1 MRSLG
6 FDSRISSPLRLDF
19 QVSKEMTD
27 STSNKGTWGA
37 FTPVMPAFVRL
48 VAGVIVLVILEAVIL
63 GFPGIGY
70 NITGTQLS
78 VANIAV
84 FMIGLIVCF
93 IVLKFGTQLANAASD
108 AYKSYRT
115 WTPLLPDSGNR
126 NPLRCDEPNRST
138 ILHQPAMGLPVD
150 LPIDRADSNAE
161 GRCQR
166 RPRTR

>member
-6 FDSRISSPLRLDF
+6 FDSRISSSLRLDF

-78 VANIAV
+78 VANFPV

-93 IVLKFGTQLANAASD
+93 IVLKFGTQLAKADSD
-108 AYKSYRT
+108 AYKSYSA
-115 WTPLLPDSGNR
+115 W
-126 NPLRCDEPNRST
+126 NPLHAYFFNIVVFG
-138 ILHQPAMGLPVD
+138 ILCAVTHPFDHP
-150 LPIDRADSNAE
+150 PF
-161 GRCQR
+161 
-166 RPRTR
+166 

>member
-48 VAGVIVLVILEAVIL
+48 GAGVIGLVILEAVIL

-70 NITGTQLS
+70 NITGTQLP
-78 VANIAV
+78 VANIPG
-84 FMIGLIVCF
+84 FMIGLTVCST
-93 IVLKFGTQLANAASD
+93 VAKLGTTLANGASS
-108 AYKSYRT
+108 ASR
-115 WTPLLPDSGNR
+115 G
-126 NPLRCDEPNRST
+126 
-138 ILHQPAMGLPVD
+138 
-150 LPIDRADSNAE
+150 
-161 GRCQR
+161 
-166 RPRTR
+166 

>member
-78 VANIAV
+78 VANLAV
-84 FMIGLIVCF
+84 VMIGLIVSF
-93 IVLKFGTQLANAASD
+93 FLLRLGTQLDNATT
-108 AYKSYRT
+108 SY
-115 WTPLLPDSGNR
+115 
-126 NPLRCDEPNRST
+126 
-138 ILHQPAMGLPVD
+138 
-150 LPIDRADSNAE
+150 
-161 GRCQR
+161 
-166 RPRTR
+166 

>member
-48 VAGVIVLVILEAVIL
+48 VAGVIVLVILVAVIL

-70 NITGTQLS
+70 NITGTHPS

-93 IVLKFGTQLANAASD
+93 IVLKFGTNSPTLPL
-108 AYKSYRT
+108 
-115 WTPLLPDSGNR
+115 TPTRATVHG
-126 NPLRCDEPNRST
+126 
-138 ILHQPAMGLPVD
+138 LHCSHTSS
-150 LPIDRADSNAE
+150 R
-161 GRCQR
+161 
-166 RPRTR
+166 

>member
-1 MRSLG
+1 
-6 FDSRISSPLRLDF
+6 
-19 QVSKEMTD
+19 MTD

-108 AYKSYRT
+108 AYKSYRA
-115 WTPLLPDSGNR
+115 WTPLL
-126 NPLRCDEPNRST
+126 
-138 ILHQPAMGLPVD
+138 AMGLPVD
-150 LPIDRADSNAE
+150 LPIDRTDSNAE
-161 GRCQR
+161 GRCQH
-166 RPRTR
+166 RPRPRRRQ

>member
-1 MRSLG
+1 
-6 FDSRISSPLRLDF
+6 
-19 QVSKEMTD
+19 MTD

-108 AYKSYRT
+108 AYKSYRA
-115 WTPLLPDSGNR
+115 WT
-126 NPLRCDEPNRST
+126 LRCDKPNRST

-150 LPIDRADSNAE
+150 LPIDRTDSNAE
-161 GRCQR
+161 GRCQH
-166 RPRTR
+166 RPRPRRRQ

>member
-78 VANIAV
+78 VANIVV

-93 IVLKFGTQLANAASD
+93 VVLKFGTQLANTVQD
-108 AYKSYRT
+108 TYKNYKA
-115 WTPLLPDSGNR
+115 WTPLLAFFFQIIAIGILYAVTAGIAQPYFGA
-126 NPLRCDEPNRST
+126 NPW
-138 ILHQPAMGLPVD
+138 AY
-150 LPIDRADSNAE
+150 
-161 GRCQR
+161 
-166 RPRTR
+166 